1 MRRAFVLPILL
12 AAGSAACMVGP
23 DYHRPKVEVPA
34 TFRDAPPPVP
44 IPAPVMGDLAWWDLF
59 ADPVLHALIRTA
71 LEANYDLRITVTRIL
86 QAQAQVTIARSQI
99 YPTVNAGVEGPYTR
113 YTGGSK
119 PPLTPKETFAPDGGV
134 SISWELDLWGRLRR
148 ATEAARAELLASEET
163 RRAVVTTLIAQVS
176 QTYFDLRS
184 LDASLEISRRTL
196 TSRQQS
202 LALTRARLEGGVT
215 QLLDVRQSEAMVAD
229 AAKTIPEFERQITQ
243 TENAMD
249 TLLGR
254 DPAPIPRGLPLLQQI
269 TLPAVPPGV
278 PSELLAR
285 RPDIRQ
291 AEQQL
296 IAANAQIGAAKALLF
311 PTVTIT
317 GFAGAGGAVV
327 SGQSFGPYGLFTALP
342 TITLPLFNMGRL
354 QAGVEQAE
362 ALTQEAVLRYQ
373 QTIQQ
378 AVREVAD
385 ALVEVRKR
393 QEARR
398 EQDKLVAALADG
410 SRVADMRYRGGVS
423 SYLEVLDTDT
433 RLFNA
438 ELQLAQA
445 QLDELAA
452 VIQLYKALGGGWQT
466 EEAAQTPQ
474 S

>member
-1 MRRAFVLPILL
+1 M
-12 AAGSAACMVGP
+12 
-23 DYHRPKVEVPA
+23 
-34 TFRDAPPPVP
+34 
-44 IPAPVMGDLAWWDLF
+44 
-59 ADPVLHALIRTA
+59 
-71 LEANYDLRITVTRIL
+71 
-86 QAQAQVTIARSQI
+86 
-99 YPTVNAGVEGPYTR
+99 NAGVEAPYTR

-119 PPLTPKETFAPDGGV
+119 PPATPKESFAPDGGV
-134 SISWELDLWGRLRR
+134 SVSWELDLWGRLRR
-148 ATEAARAELLASEET
+148 ATEAARAELLASEEA
-163 RRAVVTTLIAQVS
+163 RRAVVTTLIAQVAQS
-176 QTYFDLRS
+176 YFDLRS

-202 LALTRARLEGGVT
+202 LALTRARLEGGVA

-229 AAKTIPEFERQITQ
+229 AATTIPQFERQITQ
-243 TENAMD
+243 TENALD

-278 PSELLAR
+278 PSDLLAR

-291 AEQQL
+291 TEQQL

-311 PTVTIT
+311 PTVMIT
-317 GFAGAGGAVV
+317 GFAGAGGVVV
-327 SGQSFGPYGLFTALP
+327 SGQSFGPFGLYTALP
-342 TITLPLFNMGRL
+342 TITLPLFTMGRL

-362 ALTQEAVLRYQ
+362 AQTQEAVLRYQ

-393 QEARR
+393 REARL

-452 VIQLYKALGGGWQT
+452 WIQLYKALGGGWQT
-466 EEAAQTPQ
+466 EEAAQMPQ
-474 S
+474 G